1 MNLIFMGPPG
11 AGKGT
16 QAKLLIDRF
25 GIPQVSTGDILRAA
39 IKGGT
44 PLGQEAKRYIDA
56 GELVPD
62 SVVIGIVEE
71 RFKEPDCEKGFLL
84 DGFPR
89 TIPQAE
95 ALDQLLEKM
104 GRTIDHAVNLS
115 VPDEEVVKRLLDR
128 AVKEGRSDDTE
139 PVIRNRIKNYN
150 DQTKPLIEFYRKKG
164 LLREVDGLG
173 SMAEITQRILAV
185 LNV

>member
-16 QAKLLIDRF
+16 QAKILIEKF
-25 GIPQVSTGDILRAA
+25 GIPQISTGDILRAA

-44 PLGQEAKRYIDA
+44 SLGLEAKKFIDA

-71 RFKEPDCEKGFLL
+71 RIREADCEKGFLL

-89 TIPQAE
+89 TTPQAE
-95 ALDQLLEKM
+95 ALDAMLQKM
-104 GRTIDHAVNLS
+104 GRKIDHAVNLA
-115 VPDEEVVKRLLDR
+115 VPDEEVIQRLLDR

-150 DQTKPLIEFYRKKG
+150 DQTRPLIDFYRNKG
-164 LLREVDGLG
+164 LLKEVNGLG
-173 SMAEITQRILAV
+173 ELSAITERILGA

>member
-16 QAKLLIDRF
+16 QAKILIERF
-25 GIPQVSTGDILRAA
+25 GIPQISTGDILRAA
-39 IKGGT
+39 IKAGT
-44 PLGQEAKRYIDA
+44 RLGEEAKKYMDA

-71 RFKEPDCEKGFLL
+71 RIKEPDCAKGFLL

-89 TIPQAE
+89 TVLQAE
-95 ALDQLLEKM
+95 ALESMLAKM
-104 GRTIDHAVNLS
+104 GRKIDHAVNLS
-115 VPDEEVVKRLLDR
+115 VPDEEVIKRLLDR

-139 PVIRNRIKNYN
+139 PVIRNRIKTYN
-150 DQTKPLIEFYRKKG
+150 DQTRPLIDFYRNRGILK
-164 LLREVDGLG
+164 EVDGLG
-173 SMAEITQRILAV
+173 ELSVITERILAA
-185 LNV
+185 LKT

>member
-16 QAKLLIDRF
+16 QAKILIERF
-25 GIPQVSTGDILRAA
+25 GIPQISTGDILRAA
-39 IKGGT
+39 IKAGT
-44 PLGQEAKRYIDA
+44 RLGEEAKKYMDA

-71 RFKEPDCEKGFLL
+71 RIKEPDCAKGFLL

-89 TIPQAE
+89 TVLQAE
-95 ALDQLLEKM
+95 ALESMLAKM
-104 GRTIDHAVNLS
+104 GRKIDHAVNLS
-115 VPDEEVVKRLLDR
+115 VPDEEVIQRLLDR

-139 PVIRNRIKNYN
+139 PVIRNRIKTYN
-150 DQTKPLIEFYRKKG
+150 DQTRPLIDFYRNRGILK
-164 LLREVDGLG
+164 EVDGLG
-173 SMAEITQRILAV
+173 ELSVITERILAA
-185 LNV
+185 LKT

>member
-16 QAKLLIDRF
+16 QAKQIIEKL
-25 GIPQVSTGDILRAA
+25 GIPQISTGDILRSA
-39 IKGGT
+39 IKDGT
-44 PLGQEAKRYIDA
+44 SLGMEAKRYMDA

-71 RFKEPDCEKGFLL
+71 RVKMADCQKGFLL

-95 ALDQLLEKM
+95 ALDSALANLNRK
-104 GRTIDHAVNLS
+104 IDMAVNLS
-115 VPDEEVVKRLLDR
+115 VSDEEIIGRLLER
-128 AVKEGRSDDTE
+128 AKIEGRADDTE

-150 DQTKPLIEFYRKKG
+150 DQTKPLIDFYRAKG
-164 LLREVDGLG
+164 LLKEVDGLG
-173 SMAEITQRILAV
+173 SVTDISSRIFKV
-185 LNV
+185 IGV